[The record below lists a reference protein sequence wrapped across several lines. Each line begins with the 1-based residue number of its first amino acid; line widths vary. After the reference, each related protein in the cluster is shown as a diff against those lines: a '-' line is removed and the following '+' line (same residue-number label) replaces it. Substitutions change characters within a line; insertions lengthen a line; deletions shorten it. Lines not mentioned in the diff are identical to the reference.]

1 MSIVTMKYF
10 SESPCFI
17 TYIILCTKELVLSVS
32 LYGCMVGCL
41 NDSSNVHIQ
50 IKTYPLR

>member
-1 MSIVTMKYF
+1 MSIVIMTYF
-10 SESPCFI
+10 SESHCFI
-17 TYIILCTKELVLSVS
+17 TCILLCTKELVLSVS
-32 LYGCMVGCL
+32 LYGRMFGCL